1 MIVGCPTYAG
11 KLPNKILPDFQSRLR
26 GNGALAVAV
35 VTYGNRS
42 FDNALAE
49 LCAVLEQGG
58 FHPVAGGAF
67 VCRHAMTDRLAGDR
81 PNADDLS
88 EMATFAQA
96 AAERIGLLRDTPAP
110 LTVPGNAS
118 APYYVPKGADG
129 QPVKFLKAK
138 PKTHMDKCT
147 NCGRCALVCPM
158 GSIDPEQ
165 VDQVPGVCIKC
176 HACIRICPL
185 DAKYFDDPALL
196 SHKQMLE
203 NTFLTPQENR
213 IFL

>member
-1 MIVGCPTYAG
+1 
-11 KLPNKILPDFQSRLR
+11 
-26 GNGALAVAV
+26 
-35 VTYGNRS
+35 
-42 FDNALAE
+42 
-49 LCAVLEQGG
+49 
-58 FHPVAGGAF
+58 
-67 VCRHAMTDRLAGDR
+67 
-81 PNADDLS
+81 
-88 EMATFAQA
+88 
-96 AAERIGLLRDTPAP
+96 
-110 LTVPGNAS
+110 
-118 APYYVPKGADG
+118 
-129 QPVKFLKAK
+129 
-138 PKTHMDKCT
+138 
-147 NCGRCALVCPM
+147 M